1 MVKRLIA
8 VLTALVMAA
17 CTAAPVYADVNVIQG
32 VTITFEADAETAEIG
47 ENGGK
52 ENTEDS
58 DAKAEGEADAD
69 KNSAA
74 SGTAEGENAEDSQEL
89 SDTDGSNG
97 DSQESAAKDEENTDD
112 EDGKDDTED
121 KDKTTTSKKE
131 TKKVSKYQKGLA
143 AYIRSKNKNL
153 SKDWS
158 ITLAGYFLT
167 IGDKYD
173 VPPTILMAL
182 ARRESNF
189 RAKAKSVYG
198 YKGMM
203 QCSDAFARSNGYKP
217 SDLYNAKVSIE
228 IAAKYLRTMKKKYGT
243 YTKALSCY
251 ICGSGA
257 VARGTYS
264 KKPAWAVMN
273 IRDGIKDYL
282 KEHGYTD

>member
-8 VLTALVMAA
+8 VLMALVMAA

-32 VTITFEADAETAEIG
+32 VTIALEADADTAEIG
-47 ENGGK
+47 ENGGTENTGDSAAKPDSEAVEDKDSAVQEGK
-52 ENTEDS
+52 ENES
-58 DAKAEGEADAD
+58 
-69 KNSAA
+69 
-74 SGTAEGENAEDSQEL
+74 GENSQET
-89 SDTDGSNG
+89 SDTDGT
-97 DSQESAAKDEENTDD
+97 DVDTQEPAEKDEENTDD
-112 EDGKDDTED
+112 KDSKDDTED
-121 KDKTTTSKKE
+121 KDKTTKTE

-189 RAKAKSVYG
+189 RAKAKSAYG

-203 QCSDAFARSNGYKP
+203 QCSDAFAKSYGYKP
-217 SDLYNAKVSIE
+217 SDLYKANVSIE
-228 IAAKYLRTMKKKYGT
+228 IAAKYLRTMKKKHGS
-243 YTKALSCY
+243 YTKAISCY

-264 KKPAWAVMN
+264 KKPAWSVMN
-273 IRDGIKDYL
+273 MRDGIKDYL